1 MDELM
6 DAKRATIGAHRLP
19 RIRSYSEKIGIHVI
33 GRPPANAPKA
43 LRSQAHFLLSLP
55 LSLNYG
61 AFTALVRRLS
71 PGLASSK
78 LVYPSP
84 WLLAEPELESSV
96 YANIVH
102 ICRRLL
108 AASVNTT

>member
-6 DAKRATIGAHRLP
+6 DAKRATIGAHGLP
-19 RIRSYSEKIGIHVI
+19 CIRSYSEKIGIHVV
-33 GRPPANAPKA
+33 GRPPGQRAFGASVPGTF
-43 LRSQAHFLLSLP
+43 SPSPP

-78 LVYPSP
+78 LVYPFP

-96 YANIVH
+96 YANIAH

-108 AASVNTT
+108 AASVSTT